1 MPKRVELA
9 HAGHFIC
16 GHMCQMRRAT
26 YVNGY
31 IVSTVGEYAP
41 SIVFDK
47 ERRTDRR
54 YLPNDSAGDLVGM
67 HVRPRADDDKFEPLG
82 VGPHL
87 YETMVF
93 PARRRKGKGAVC
105 CPYVISDASGL
116 EQVRHMTADEAVKFH
131 EKTVRKYERK
141 SK

>member
-1 MPKRVELA
+1 MSKRVELA

-41 SIVFDK
+41 SSVWVGGGFRT
-47 ERRTDRR
+47 RR
-54 YLPNDSAGDLVGM
+54 S
-67 HVRPRADDDKFEPLG
+67 DDPFEPIG
-82 VGPHL
+82 AGPHL
-87 YETMVF
+87 YETYVF
-93 PARRRKGKGAVC
+93 HAKRRRGVGSKC
-105 CPYVISDASGL
+105 CPYVMSDASEIEGK
-116 EQVRHMTADEAVKFH
+116 RHMTADEAVAFH

-141 SK
+141 KP